1 MTILTIPKD
10 IPKGSLIIHTLNT
23 ATGKAKEVQTTR
35 LCLKEDF

>member
-10 IPKGSLIIHTLNT
+10 ITKGSLIIHALNT
-23 ATGKAKEVQTTR
+23 AIRTVKEVQTTR